1 MVPAHQRD
9 GPAASLHRSLLCWSL
24 PFVFLHFGLPIYSK
38 ALGAS
43 ALEIGGL
50 FSVFTAT
57 TLGQTVP
64 FTLNGVLLIVS
75 AVWVALFLRLKA
87 DT

>member
-1 MVPAHQRD
+1 MILSHQWD
-9 GPAASLHRSLLCWSL
+9 SSAASLHQPLLCLSL

-75 AVWVALFLRLKA
+75 ALWVALFLRLKA